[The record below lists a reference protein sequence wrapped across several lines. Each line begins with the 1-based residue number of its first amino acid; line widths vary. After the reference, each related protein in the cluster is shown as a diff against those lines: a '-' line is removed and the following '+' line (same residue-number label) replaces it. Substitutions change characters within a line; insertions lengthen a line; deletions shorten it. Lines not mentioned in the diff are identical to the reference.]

1 MNKQLLT
8 LSSLV
13 LISILFTSCSD
24 NDDPQP
30 KYDTSNVFTSAFY
43 EYGVNK
49 NKHNFLID
57 FTSSCRDELEVI
69 NKTEWLDNVAFYD
82 KSSSIFANIAAYNGD
97 YCRTGEILVR
107 TKDKKFSKTIKII
120 QEGKN
125 GFCSGDNH
133 PHAIDL
139 GTGVKWACCNVGTLV
154 PGEYGRYYAWG
165 EYEVKNIYNESTYKY
180 LNEEG
185 QFADIGEDIAGSY
198 YDVAQLLWSGKWKMP
213 SYSQFDALAN
223 ECFSEWIDQKGVY
236 GRRFTGRNGM
246 YIFFPAAGYRW
257 DSDINKIGEYGCYWS
272 SSSFPNNS
280 NGAYYF
286 FFNNSE
292 AACKNISR
300 SYGHSIRPVID

>member
-1 MNKQLLT
+1 MNKLILT
-8 LSSLV
+8 LTSLM
-13 LISILFTSCSD
+13 LASATLTSCSD
-24 NDDPQP
+24 DEDTKP
-30 KYDTSNVFTSAFY
+30 KYDTSNVFTSAFD
-43 EYGVNK
+43 EYGVDK
-49 NKHNFLID
+49 HKHNFLID

-154 PGEYGRYYAWG
+154 HGEYGRYYAWG
-165 EYEVKNIYNESTYKY
+165 EYEVKKIYNESTYKFF
-180 LNEEG
+180 EDG
-185 QFADIGEDIAGSY
+185 QYTDLGEDISGSF
-198 YDVAQLLWSGKWKMP
+198 YDVAQVLWSGKWKMP
-213 SYSQFDALAN
+213 SYSQFDALVSQ
-223 ECFSEWIDQKGVY
+223 CFSEWSEQNGVY
-236 GRRFTGRNGM
+236 GRRFTGKNGM

-257 DSDINKIGEYGCYWS
+257 DSDINKAGEYGCYWS
-272 SSSFPNNS
+272 SSQNPKNS
-280 NGAYYF
+280 DGAYCL

-292 AACKNISR
+292 AVCKNNSR
-300 SYGHSIRPVID
+300 TCGQSVRPVMDK